1 MRFWRRPLDEGTVLV
16 EHGKVRIIADRCK
29 GCGFC
34 IEFCPL
40 DVLALSEEYNVKG
53 YHPPFLA
60 QPELCV
66 RCGLCEMICP
76 EFAVY
81 VLRDEERPAVM
92 MRGDRGDGSKVTG

>member
-1 MRFWRRPLDEGTVLV
+1 MRYWRRPLDEGQVVV
-16 EHGKVRIIADRCK
+16 EHGKVHVIEERCK

-40 DVLALSEEYNVKG
+40 DVLVISETYNTRG
-53 YHPPFLA
+53 YHPPVLD
-60 QPELCV
+60 QPERCV

-81 VLRDEERPAVM
+81 VLRDEEGPAVM
-92 MRGDRGDGSKVTG
+92 VRG

>member
-1 MRFWRRPLDEGTVLV
+1 MRYWRRPLDDGQVMV
-16 EHGKVRIIADRCK
+16 EHGKVRFIVERCK

-40 DVLALSEEYNVKG
+40 DVMAISETYNAKG
-53 YHPPFLA
+53 YHPPMLVN
-60 QPELCV
+60 EERCV

-81 VLRDEERPAVM
+81 VLRGEDMPAVVM
-92 MRGDRGDGSKVTG
+92 EEIKK

>member
-1 MRFWRRPLDEGTVLV
+1 MRYWRRPLDEGQAQI
-16 EHGKVRIIADRCK
+16 EHGVVHIITERCK

-40 DVLALSEEYNVKG
+40 DVLALSDSYNARG
-53 YHPPFLA
+53 YHPPYLDK
-60 QPELCV
+60 PELCV

-81 VLRDEERPAVM
+81 VLREEEQPAIVET
-92 MRGDRGDGSKVTG
+92 STAA